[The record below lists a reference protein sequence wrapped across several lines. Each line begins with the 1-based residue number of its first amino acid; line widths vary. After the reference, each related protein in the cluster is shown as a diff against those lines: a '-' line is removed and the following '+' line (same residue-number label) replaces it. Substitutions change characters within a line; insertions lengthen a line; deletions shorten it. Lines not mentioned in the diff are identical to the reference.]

1 MIKIIIADD
10 HAIVRQGLKLI
21 LDETI
26 DMEIVAEVS
35 SGDDLMEKIYA
46 GPKNYDIVILDIAMP
61 GKDTIDTLKEIRTGK
76 TNIPVLILSMN
87 PEKLYAVRLLKAGA
101 SGYIS
106 KDSNPKDI
114 IEAIWKVAGGGMYIS
129 QTLSELLASDLRSG
143 SDKPVHETLTDREF
157 QIMCLIASGQTL
169 PEISEKLFLS
179 KNTISNHRNNILK
192 KMTLR
197 NNSEISIYAM
207 KNKLLD

>member
-1 MIKIIIADD
+1 
-10 HAIVRQGLKLI
+10 
-21 LDETI
+21 
-26 DMEIVAEVS
+26 MEIVAEVS
-35 SGDDLMEKIYA
+35 SGDDLLEKIHS
-46 GPKNYDIVILDIAMP
+46 GTQTYDIVILDIAMP
-61 GKDTIDTLKEIRTGK
+61 GKETIDTLKEIRSGK

-114 IEAIWKVAGGGMYIS
+114 IEAIWKVANGGMYIS

-143 SDKPVHETLTDREF
+143 LNKPAHETLTDREF

-197 NNSEISIYAM
+197 NNSEITLYAM